1 MLSHIKPGA
10 PPCWAFSFL
19 NLLSWGK
26 KKKYFRFDLCRT
38 EIVQQFPSLQFFFWR
53 LGLQTKKQMVDFCV
67 FGRHENVEELLG
79 LARKRQKLIEQLK
92 PVTVTCSFMQ
102 VTRSWLESIKLNKAE
117 MSQLQKPLQGMIR
130 NYIWHFSHFILFLK
144 IEYGRHS
151 FKLVYLHPSRFSVT
165 KHSFVLFSIS

>member
-1 MLSHIKPGA
+1 
-10 PPCWAFSFL
+10 
-19 NLLSWGK
+19 
-26 KKKYFRFDLCRT
+26 
-38 EIVQQFPSLQFFFWR
+38 
-53 LGLQTKKQMVDFCV
+53 MVDFCV

>member
-79 LARKRQKLIEQLK
+79 LARKREKLIEQLK
-92 PVTVTCSFMQ
+92 PVTVTC
-102 VTRSWLESIKLNKAE
+102 IKLVVGWNPSNKAE
-117 MSQLQKPLQGMIR
+117 MSQLQKLLQGMIR